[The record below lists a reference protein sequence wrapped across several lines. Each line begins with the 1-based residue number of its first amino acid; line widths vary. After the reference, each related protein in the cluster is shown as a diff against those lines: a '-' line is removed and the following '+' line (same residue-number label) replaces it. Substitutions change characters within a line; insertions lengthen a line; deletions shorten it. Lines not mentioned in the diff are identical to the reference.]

1 MLAAQAAIPTE
12 AQPSPPDENKIVRLH
27 ITPFRPDLLK
37 VYIAPS
43 VQPLAQNISFHTVET
58 FPEKG
63 FGYVELPEVEAQKLK
78 KKLNGTTLRGT
89 KVRIEMAKS
98 EKRKAREEAD
108 AAKEAVEAER
118 PVKRAKKDK
127 KRKEENGVLEGIEL
141 PDGRKVKRGWTE
153 PPSKSGK
160 GRKEKKERKDKD
172 GKHEQRKSK
181 YTKEPELLFKAK
193 LTPVAAAE
201 VARKD
206 KKEKKKEKKEKNK
219 SKAREVVVHEF
230 EKNYKTPTF
239 LKETKVSTEKK
250 PAVEYVNGQGWVDED
265 GVVVEPETGKAK
277 AKRTLELVDA
287 LSASAKAW
295 IDGSGK
301 PASSSPNKEKTKKEK
316 KATPPPSSSESE
328 TDESSVVSSSESESA
343 EESDSEAESEDGEDE
358 EEKSEPAPTSLAQQ
372 TAKAPS
378 PPAAAQ
384 ETQETK
390 QVHPLEA
397 LFKRAKPTSD
407 ATTTPTKKLQPINTS
422 FSFFDTAPTD
432 PMDMDHDASTITTT
446 DAPAP
451 TTPHTQRDI
460 EWRGLRSAAPTPDTA
475 AIGRRFS
482 FDWRKNS
489 AEADDESDAEADPD
503 AQQQLTLNTQANA
516 NANATAKA
524 AKSRLAEVAEEQE
537 EEEDEEEGDDDDD
550 DDDDADDEGK
560 EDANPASGGKQLKA
574 KATKEDKP
582 ESEFR
587 KWFWENRGELNRAW
601 KKRRRD
607 ALKAKRHSENKKM
620 GGGGRRL

>member
-1 MLAAQAAIPTE
+1 MLAAQAAIPTQ

-27 ITPFRPDLLK
+27 ITPFRPELLK
-37 VYIAPS
+37 VYLAPS
-43 VQPLAQNISFHTVET
+43 VQPLAQNISYHTVHT

-63 FGYVELPEVEAQKLK
+63 FGYVELPEAEAQKIK
-78 KKLNGTTLRGT
+78 KKLNGTTLRGS

-108 AAKEAVEAER
+108 AAKEAAEAER

-127 KRKEENGVLEGIEL
+127 KRNEENGVLEGVEL

-153 PPSKSGK
+153 PPSKN
-160 GRKEKKERKDKD
+160 RKEKKEKKEKADKD

-201 VARKD
+201 VARKE

-230 EKNYKTPTF
+230 EKNHKTPTF

-277 AKRTLELVDA
+277 AIRALELVDA
-287 LSASAKAW
+287 PSAAAKAW
-295 IDGSGK
+295 IDGSAK
-301 PASSSPNKEKTKKEK
+301 PASSSSSKAKTKKEK

-328 TDESSVVSSSESESA
+328 ADDSSVVSSSSESEADS
-343 EESDSEAESEDGEDE
+343 ESEDDSESDDESEDGEARVD
-358 EEKSEPAPTSLAQQ
+358 SASACPTETTQNTKASSQFPETPSKP
-372 TAKAPS
+372 TAT
-378 PPAAAQ
+378 Q

-390 QVHPLEA
+390 PVHPLEA
-397 LFKRAKPTSD
+397 LFKRAKPAPDTPNTTS
-407 ATTTPTKKLQPINTS
+407 TPVKKLTPINTS
-422 FSFFDTAPTD
+422 FSFFDTAPSD
-432 PMDMDHDASTITTT
+432 PMDIDNDNPEAENA
-446 DAPAP
+446 API
-451 TTPHTQRDI
+451 TPHTQRDI

-475 AIGRRFS
+475 AIGGRFS
-482 FDWRKNS
+482 FDWRNNNS
-489 AEADDESDAEADPD
+489 AELDNDDDD
-503 AQQQLTLNTQANA
+503 
-516 NANATAKA
+516 
-524 AKSRLAEVAEEQE
+524 E
-537 EEEDEEEGDDDDD
+537 EEEDAHSDTDTYAHAQHQLSLNTKANAANAAKTRLANVPEDHE
-550 DDDDADDEGK
+550 DADPTPSRAAAQD
-560 EDANPASGGKQLKA
+560 KA
-574 KATKEDKP
+574 RVAESEKP
-582 ESEFR
+582 DSEFR

-607 ALKAKRHSENKKM
+607 ALKSKRHGENKKM
-620 GGGGRRL
+620 GGGRRV